1 MERFISKKL
10 RNCCCKR
17 IRLIILGIET
27 SCDETAASIC
37 HDGKILSN
45 VVSRQVIHS
54 KFGGVVPEIAS
65 REHELLLNT
74 VVNEAVVL
82 AKCSKSDIDAIAVTQ
97 GPGLTGALLTGIS
110 FAKGLGVGL
119 EIPVIPINHLEG
131 HIFSNFLAC
140 KNLDY
145 PFICLLVSGGHTQLW
160 LICGI
165 GNYKLL
171 GETRDDAAGE
181 AFDKGARIL
190 GLGYPG
196 GPEIEKHAKKG
207 NPNKIYFPRS
217 LLTKNSLEFSF
228 SGLKTSLL
236 YFMDDFKE
244 NSEINKYDVV
254 ASYQQAIIETLV
266 EKVKRALKQTRTQT
280 CVISGGVAANKSL
293 RKSLNSSLYG
303 KKIIY
308 PDLSFCTDN
317 AAMISYLGEIKFRNN
332 KQYPLDFSV
341 IPNQK
346 LD

>member
-1 MERFISKKL
+1 MERFISKKF

-37 HDGKILSN
+37 HNGKILSN

-217 LLTKNSLEFSF
+217 LLTKDSLEFSF

-244 NSEINKYDVV
+244 NSKVNKYDVV

-266 EKVKRALKQTRTQT
+266 EKVKRALNQTRTQT
-280 CVISGGVAANKSL
+280 CVIAGGVAANKSL
-293 RKSLNSSLYG
+293 RKSLNSSLRG

-341 IPNQK
+341 IPNHK

>member
-1 MERFISKKL
+1 M
-10 RNCCCKR
+10 
-17 IRLIILGIET
+17 IILGIET

-37 HDGKILSN
+37 YNGKILSN
-45 VVSRQVIHS
+45 VVSSQVIHS

-74 VVNEAVVL
+74 VVDEAVVL
-82 AKCSKSDIDAIAVTQ
+82 AQCSILDIDAIAVTQ
-97 GPGLTGALLTGIS
+97 GPGLTGALLTGVS
-110 FAKGLGVGL
+110 FAKGLGIGL

-131 HIFSNFLAC
+131 HIFSNFLAY

-165 GNYKLL
+165 GDYKLL

-207 NPNKIYFPRS
+207 NPQKIHFPRS
-217 LLTKNSLEFSF
+217 LLKKDSLEFSF

-244 NSEINKYDVV
+244 NSEINKHDVV

-266 EKVKRALKQTRTQT
+266 EKVKRALNQTRTQT
-280 CVISGGVAANKSL
+280 CVIAGGVASNHSL
-293 RKSLNSSLYG
+293 RKSLNSSLHG
-303 KKIIY
+303 KKIIF

>member
-1 MERFISKKL
+1 M
-10 RNCCCKR
+10 
-17 IRLIILGIET
+17 IILGIET

-37 HDGKILSN
+37 YNGKILSN
-45 VVSRQVIHS
+45 VVSSQVIHS

-74 VVNEAVVL
+74 VVDEAVVL
-82 AKCSKSDIDAIAVTQ
+82 AQCSILDIDAIAVTQ
-97 GPGLTGALLTGIS
+97 GPGLTGALLTGVS
-110 FAKGLGVGL
+110 FAKGLGIGL

-131 HIFSNFLAC
+131 HIFSNFLAY

-165 GNYKLL
+165 GDYKLL

-207 NPNKIYFPRS
+207 NPQKIHFPRS
-217 LLTKNSLEFSF
+217 LLKKDSLEFSF

-244 NSEINKYDVV
+244 NSEINKHDVV

-266 EKVKRALKQTRTQT
+266 EKVKRALNQTRTQT
-280 CVISGGVAANKSL
+280 CVIAGGVASNQSL
-293 RKSLNSSLYG
+293 RKSLNSSLHG